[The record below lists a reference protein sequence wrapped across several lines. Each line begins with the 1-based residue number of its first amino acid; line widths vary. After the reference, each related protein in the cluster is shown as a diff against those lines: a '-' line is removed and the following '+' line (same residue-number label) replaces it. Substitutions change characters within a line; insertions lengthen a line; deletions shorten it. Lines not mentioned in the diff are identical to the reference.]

1 MDNYPRAPR
10 IAGQSCVGPIRCNDW
25 RACPRCARIRQA
37 RVADAAAR
45 LEGLGGGL
53 DWTTLEPIDPGA
65 AALRAARDQWLAQAK
80 PRGAVWTVEASPRSG
95 RLHCNILTPP
105 GAPPT
110 APLSYQYRI
119 CGVRDPRATAAY
131 ISKREQ
137 MPARSIYDGRL
148 WGTAGPL
155 WRYLSSGE
163 APEIVQAAAIQQ
175 SIDQVAGQPDQ
186 RPPAPAV
193 ACAADLSAADYRAIM
208 ARRCPD
214 LIAATP
220 WLARSPTRIG
230 RGATAH
236 PDVATHD

>member
-1 MDNYPRAPR
+1 MDNYRPRPR
-10 IAGQSCVGPIRCNDW
+10 IPGQECTGPIRCHDW

-45 LEGLGGGL
+45 LEGLGGSL
-53 DWTTLEPIDPGA
+53 DWTTLEPIDAGA
-65 AALRAARDQWLAQAK
+65 AALRAARDQWLQQAK
-80 PRGAVWTVEASPRSG
+80 PRGAIWTVEESPRSG

-105 GAPPT
+105 GTPPP
-110 APLSYQYRI
+110 APLAYQYRI
-119 CGVRDPRATAAY
+119 CAVRDARATAAY

-137 MPARSIYDGRL
+137 MPSRSIYDGRL

-155 WRYLSSGE
+155 WRFLASGE
-163 APEIVQAAAIQQ
+163 APAIVQAATIQT
-175 SIDQVAGQPDQ
+175 SIDRVAGQPDQ
-186 RPPAPAV
+186 RPPAPPV
-193 ACAADLSAADYRAIM
+193 ACAADLSTADYRAIM

-236 PDVATHD
+236 PDVAPHD